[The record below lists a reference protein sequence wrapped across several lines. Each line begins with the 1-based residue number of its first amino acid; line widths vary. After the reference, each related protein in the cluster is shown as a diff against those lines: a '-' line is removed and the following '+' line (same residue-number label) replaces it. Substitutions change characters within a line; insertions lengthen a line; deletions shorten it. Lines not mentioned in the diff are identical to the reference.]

1 MANRLSRNGELYL
14 KFAGDDTTFKTKRIF
29 YRYSDIHDSSIGNF
43 QEYLNVH
50 KQIIDQRIIPGVNNI
65 LHDFMRTLSVNLL
78 SKLPNG
84 SYFDD

>member
-1 MANRLSRNGELYL
+1 MS
-14 KFAGDDTTFKTKRIF
+14 
-29 YRYSDIHDSSIGNF
+29 GNF

-50 KQIIDQRIIPGVNNI
+50 KQIIDQRIIPGVNKI